1 MTKSVHVLAF
11 AGLTVSW
18 AGTLAAGQGNP
29 RPPAP
34 QELVEVAAGGESLT
48 IWPYTTSDFQAPSDP
63 INLVFPDA
71 DPRTI
76 RQELLKLDGT
86 RPPFASV
93 PAGNCRWTDAMGYEQ
108 AAYGHPRGWAG
119 GEVQLACVPA
129 GKPLGDPFRFHV
141 RLFRLGKDTVGAAHY
156 EILIPGSAEHEVLS
170 WDLAR
175 DFLTYDAA
183 RAGAIAGDPAPVIP
197 GGSFRAVRGLVYK
210 SLFVPLDGEAARAA
224 VDSAMERFRLVEA
237 LRGKEEDVLRSVA
250 QEVELRDPYTR
261 GHCDRVADV
270 ALKIASVIGMPGE
283 GTAALR
289 CGAWLHDCGKIG
301 VPEAILNHPGKL
313 TPEQFAVVKRH
324 PRWGAEVARDA
335 GLPDGVVDILLHHH
349 ERFDG
354 GGYPSG
360 AGGQEIPLAARIV
373 AVADVFD
380 AATADRPYARGY
392 DREEAMRVMAVMR
405 GGAFDPE
412 VVDALFGVLKG

>member
-71 DPRTI
+71 DPRAI

-141 RLFRLGKDTVGAAHY
+141 RLFRLGKDTVGNAHY

-210 SLFVPLDGEAARAA
+210 SLYDYAGGALRPLLDQLLPLPNDSNGDRPIPTNGHAAALSLTAAFQPERTTAVTTTQVGWSIVVPKPFCATGPYDLVQLSGPLSFTMSVRTGDDGRYERTYVVGGTLTGVPLGLRPDGTIGPVAPPAA
-224 VDSAMERFRLVEA
+224 VPVFEIHRATLDDHRGQVTESAEQTLLGTPVQSKIWRLEA
-237 LRGKEEDVLRSVA
+237 GV
-250 QEVELRDPYTR
+250 RDRY
-261 GHCDRVADV
+261 DL
-270 ALKIASVIGMPGE
+270 AL
-283 GTAALR
+283 T
-289 CGAWLHDCGKIG
+289 CGA
-301 VPEAILNHPGKL
+301 E
-313 TPEQFAVVKRH
+313 
-324 PRWGAEVARDA
+324 
-335 GLPDGVVDILLHHH
+335 
-349 ERFDG
+349 
-354 GGYPSG
+354 
-360 AGGQEIPLAARIV
+360 
-373 AVADVFD
+373 
-380 AATADRPYARGY
+380 
-392 DREEAMRVMAVMR
+392 
-405 GGAFDPE
+405 
-412 VVDALFGVLKG
+412 

>member
-1 MTKSVHVLAF
+1 MAETTRILCVESDPDLLHSLEKLLAADGREVLAAFSGAEGIALLSGGGPVHVVLAGHRSASGEGPEF
-11 AGLTVSW
+11 LAEVGRVS
-18 AGTLAAGQGNP
+18 P
-29 RPPAP
+29 
-34 QELVEVAAGGESLT
+34 
-48 IWPYTTSDFQAPSDP
+48 
-63 INLVFPDA
+63 
-71 DPRTI
+71 
-76 RQELLKLDGT
+76 
-86 RPPFASV
+86 ASV
-93 PAGNCRWTDAMGYEQ
+93 RIGLYREPES
-108 AAYGHPRGWAG
+108 
-119 GEVQLACVPA
+119 E
-129 GKPLGDPFRFHV
+129 
-141 RLFRLGKDTVGAAHY
+141 
-156 EILIPGSAEHEVLS
+156 
-170 WDLAR
+170 
-175 DFLTYDAA
+175 
-183 RAGAIAGDPAPVIP
+183 
-197 GGSFRAVRGLVYK
+197 AVDGGLVYK

-301 VPEAILNHPGKL
+301 VPEAVLNHPGKL